1 MKCLKPK
8 AIWLSLNRL
17 YLYIEEA
24 CELKR
29 EPMICIIA
37 LIVFGVL
44 GIFSTTHRKLAKE
57 ALDCV
62 ARRVVLRPCETGFDQ
77 RIKSL
82 VVGKFL
88 RFPWLARPLYRH
100 FEIFSWLLIGLMVVS
115 TFFIA
120 QGVFNYVRYGNC
132 NGEQGG
138 FCIFDPTVSSLEGT
152 VHGELRNPGPDNDPS
167 IGPEDAPVQI
177 IEFGCFKN
185 GFRDFLKF

>member
-1 MKCLKPK
+1 
-8 AIWLSLNRL
+8 
-17 YLYIEEA
+17 
-24 CELKR
+24 
-29 EPMICIIA
+29 MICIIA
-37 LIVFGVL
+37 LIVFGIL
-44 GIFSTTHRKLAKE
+44 GIFSAAHRKLAKE

-177 IEFGCFKN
+177 IEFGCFKCP
-185 GFRDFLKF
+185 